1 MGYAFGGSSI
11 KDDKYLNKTV
21 NQQNKNKSKNKP
33 NSKNQIKSLQKKL
46 NTLQSIDKPSGSER
60 AKIIALKRRIK
71 NLKNPKDAETIAQVV
86 QKNKQKVKSQAED
99 RHRDWK
105 KMRKGDIKKEKFIK
119 DYPESQTA
127 KKHNL
132 KIKKDKPTKK
142 NKRKPLFSFTKNWH
156 GF

>member
-1 MGYAFGGSSI
+1 MGYAFGGTSI

-71 NLKNPKDAETIAQVV
+71 NLKNPNDAKTVSQVV
-86 QKNKQKVKSQAED
+86 QENKQKNQEKAGK
-99 RHRDWK
+99 RHKDWK
-105 KMRKGDIKKEKFIK
+105 KMQKGDLNEKKFIK
-119 DYPESQTA
+119 RYPESQTA

-132 KIKKDKPTKK
+132 KISKDKPNKK
-142 NKRKPLFSFTKNWH
+142 NQRKPLFSFTKSWWD
-156 GF
+156 